1 MREGLHQSLS
11 SCSCGFGQFSHL
23 PCFSPNPNPPPS
35 FSPFPLSSPSP
46 HSFPSPALIL
56 LPISPLPP
64 PSPHPGYKS
73 NPCQQA
79 SLWLPPHHL
88 GLQKRRGWM
97 PTWRG
102 GLRRETVY
110 FKQGSTQVLT
120 PLFSGWTTR
129 LEKTFT
135 TNHSSDRV
143 AECTHENIVQVLT
156 NWNIMNLYL
165 LCMYRSVMHKLLLP
179 S

>member
-1 MREGLHQSLS
+1 
-11 SCSCGFGQFSHL
+11 
-23 PCFSPNPNPPPS
+23 
-35 FSPFPLSSPSP
+35 
-46 HSFPSPALIL
+46 
-56 LPISPLPP
+56 
-64 PSPHPGYKS
+64 
-73 NPCQQA
+73 
-79 SLWLPPHHL
+79 
-88 GLQKRRGWM
+88 M

-135 TNHSSDRV
+135 TNHSSDHV
-143 AECTHENIVQVLT
+143 AECTHENIVQVL

-165 LCMYRSVMHKLLLP
+165 LCMYMSVMHKLLLP